1 MFTVE
6 FESDATVITTLD
18 QAGELNDVEVILDED
33 SIFFRQWSDDL
44 GGYDLVEMSEQQLRD
59 IIAALSKSE
68 GAYYAS

>member
-33 SIFFRQWSDDL
+33 SIFFRQWSDDM
-44 GGYDLVEMSEQQLRD
+44 GCYDLVEMSEQQLRD

>member
-18 QAGELNDVEVILDED
+18 QAGKLNDVEVILDED
-33 SIFFRQWSDDL
+33 SIFFRQWSDDMES
-44 GGYDLVEMSEQQLRD
+44 YDLVEMSEQQLRD
-59 IIAALSKSE
+59 IIAALSKPA

>member
-44 GGYDLVEMSEQQLRD
+44 GSYDLVEMSEQQLRD

>member
-33 SIFFRQWSDDL
+33 SIFFRQWSDDM
-44 GGYDLVEMSEQQLRD
+44 GSYDLVEMSEQQLRD
-59 IIAALSKSE
+59 IIAALSKPE

>member
-1 MFTVE
+1 VFTVE

-33 SIFFRQWSDDL
+33 SIFFRQWSDDM
-44 GGYDLVEMSEQQLRD
+44 GSYDLVEMSEQQLRD

>member
-33 SIFFRQWSDDL
+33 SIFFRQWSDDM
-44 GGYDLVEMSEQQLRD
+44 GSYDLVEMSEQQLRD